1 MISRSLAPDTPLEG
15 LRVPLEK
22 LAIWGSIRAMGVRA
36 GACFFSSGSFAF
48 FAGAVRTCLRF
59 GRVGSL
65 FFFVTASG
73 LTGAAELSVV
83 SGPGAGATRIG
94 VVLVVRE
101 VVVGGFGA
109 EALVFGFVGAFV
121 VVVVVAVLF
130 GAGAGLGAGSGFGLV
145 AVVVVGVT
153 SVVSPVVVG
162 GGSSPMA
169 GAASVGSV
177 APSAKSA
184 TNRPAC
190 AALTRARPSSLLT
203 YAPNAM
209 SNQVAM

>member
-1 MISRSLAPDTPLEG
+1 MISRSLAPEAPLEG
-15 LRVPLEK
+15 VLLEK
-22 LAIWGSIRAMGVRA
+22 LAIGGSIRAIGVRA
-36 GACFFSSGSFAF
+36 GACFFSGGFSAF
-48 FAGAVRTCLRF
+48 LAGAVCPCLRL
-59 GRVGSL
+59 GRL
-65 FFFVTASG
+65 FSVMASG
-73 LTGAAELSVV
+73 LTGADEFSVV
-83 SGPGAGATRIG
+83 SGLEAGATGVGVAIVVLAVVMAGFGAGA
-94 VVLVVRE
+94 L
-101 VVVGGFGA
+101 
-109 EALVFGFVGAFV
+109 AF
-121 VVVVVAVLF
+121 VVVAVLFF

-145 AVVVVGVT
+145 AAVVVGVT
-153 SVVSPVVVG
+153 SVVGLIVVG

>member
-1 MISRSLAPDTPLEG
+1 MISRSLAPEAPLEE
-15 LRVPLEK
+15 LEK
-22 LAIWGSIRAMGVRA
+22 LAIGGSIRAIGVCAVAR
-36 GACFFSSGSFAF
+36 FFTGGSSAF
-48 FAGAVRTCLRF
+48 FAGAVRTCLRL
-59 GRVGSL
+59 GRLRWL
-65 FFFVTASG
+65 FFFVMASG
-73 LTGAAELSVV
+73 LTGADEFSVV
-83 SGPGAGATRIG
+83 SGLGAGATGVGVAI
-94 VVLVVRE
+94 VVLE
-101 VVVGGFGA
+101 VVVAGFGA
-109 EALVFGFVGAFV
+109 GALAF
-121 VVVVVAVLF
+121 VVVAVLFF

-145 AVVVVGVT
+145 AAVVVGVT
-153 SVVSPVVVG
+153 SVVSPVVV

-190 AALTRARPSSLLT
+190 AALTRARPSALLT